1 VKILI
6 LSDDFPPQS
15 FGGAGLVAFNLAKGL
30 KNAGHEAFVV
40 TTVREKSEEG
50 EMDYEG
56 LNVFKIYANYH
67 ERWRAYLSLYNP
79 QTLKRVKKIIKKIN
93 PEIVHAHNVHYYLS
107 YHCLKLAKAAGA
119 EIFLT
124 AHDAMLYSYGK
135 VADEFKIS
143 WAQEL
148 KKYRLRYN
156 PIRNLVI
163 RRYLKYV
170 DGIIA
175 VSDILRRALVNNGIK
190 NVVTIHNGIDLNSW
204 TTSDKSVVDFKRK
217 HDLEDKK
224 IVLFGG
230 RLSGAKGGESIVKTM
245 AVVARRCPKAVH
257 LIAGRENGY
266 ASVIKDIAKK
276 ENILN
281 RLVFTGWLD
290 HKEMVVAYRSSNVV
304 VFPSVYFDPFG
315 LVVIEAMAAQKPV
328 VATCYG
334 GAHEIVVD
342 GETGY
347 IVNPNN
353 IDSFAEKILGLL
365 KDEARA
371 QMMGQK
377 GRERVAKNFTLKQ
390 QIEKYLNLYKK

>member
-1 VKILI
+1 
-6 LSDDFPPQS
+6 
-15 FGGAGLVAFNLAKGL
+15 VAFNLAKGL
-30 KNAGHEAFVV
+30 KNAGHEAFIV

-50 EMDYEG
+50 ETDYEG
-56 LNVFKIYANYH
+56 LKVFKIYANYH

-79 QTLKRVKKIIKKIN
+79 QTIKKVKKIIRKIN

-148 KKYRLRYN
+148 KKYWLRYN
-156 PIRNLVI
+156 PIRNLII

-204 TTSDKSVVDFKRK
+204 TTSDESVADFKRK

-230 RLSGAKGGESIVKTM
+230 RLSGAKGGESIVKAM
-245 AVVARRCPKAVH
+245 AVVARRCPKAVL
-257 LIAGRENGY
+257 LIAGREDGY

-290 HKEMVVAYRSSNVV
+290 HKEMVVTYRGSNVV
-304 VFPSVYFDPFG
+304 VFPSVYLDPFG

>member
-1 VKILI
+1 M
-6 LSDDFPPQS
+6 
-15 FGGAGLVAFNLAKGL
+15 AFNLAKGL
-30 KNAGHEAFVV
+30 KNAGHEAFIV

-50 EMDYEG
+50 ETDYEG
-56 LNVFKIYANYH
+56 LKVFKIYANYH

-79 QTLKRVKKIIKKIN
+79 QTIKKVKKIIRKIN

-148 KKYRLRYN
+148 KKYWLRYN
-156 PIRNLVI
+156 PIRNLII

-204 TTSDKSVVDFKRK
+204 TTSDESVADFKRK

-230 RLSGAKGGESIVKTM
+230 RLSGAKGGESIVKAM
-245 AVVARRCPKAVH
+245 AVVARRCPKAVL
-257 LIAGRENGY
+257 LIAGREDGY

-290 HKEMVVAYRSSNVV
+290 HKEMVVTYRGSNVV
-304 VFPSVYFDPFG
+304 VFPSVYLDPFG